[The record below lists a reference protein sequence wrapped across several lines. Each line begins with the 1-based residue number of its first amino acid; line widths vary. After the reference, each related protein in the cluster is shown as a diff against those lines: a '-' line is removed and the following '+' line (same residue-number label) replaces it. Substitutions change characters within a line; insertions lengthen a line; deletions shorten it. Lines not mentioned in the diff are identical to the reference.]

1 MDTIQILKIDLPIK
15 AYKIVSNIEK
25 FKSTLRNQAIKYLQ
39 RNSNYYANGV
49 VYPETLEIIEWE
61 SGIKQGSIL
70 GDEMVFKTTI
80 RACFRMYPI
89 GSIHQGRIVGMNNT
103 HITINNENVYSINIP
118 LVKSNK
124 NIDLIDEQSEN
135 VDDNILKVEELL
147 KNNNSVYPY
156 LASNINPTDL
166 SIGQTVEFIVLDLSS
181 KYNPYN
187 IIVLGFLNRI
197 INDYS
202 IIYSVNCDNNAL
214 TVPKYIKSTTNTFNI
229 MNMLPEYYNN
239 QDIKYVITNDQLN
252 NKLLQLTKTNEPV
265 DQYYM
270 CYYYKNPSL
279 DTDLIDIVRSNSI
292 MIIEFNLDNS
302 ITQPFTESY
311 YKHICKTFASV
322 NIYYDWYDEEDG
334 KYTMWI
340 VCTYKL

>member
-25 FKSTLRNQAIKYLQ
+25 FKGTLRNQAIKYLQ

-89 GSIHQGRIVGMNNT
+89 GSIQQGRIVGMNNT

-124 NIDLIDEQSEN
+124 SIDLIDEQSEN

-166 SIGQTVEFIVLDLSS
+166 KIGQTVEFIVLDLSS

-214 TVPKYIKSTTNTFNI
+214 TVPEYIKSTTNNFNI

-252 NKLLQLTKTNEPV
+252 NKLLQLTKTNKPV

-292 MIIEFNLDNS
+292 MIIEFNLDNT